1 MRISNVNVYV
11 FSQRLES
18 LNKYIELKKTD
29 DRIMSPKC
37 IPAIGR
43 YMSNTKYNMK
53 NITKYMQEKKELNAV
68 PFNQLYYEA
77 AEEVNVVDLF
87 LKLKNVKDKADEN
100 YIFMQYVLKLV
111 DDISKRVKE
120 LQKKMR

>member
-1 MRISNVNVYV
+1 
-11 FSQRLES
+11 
-18 LNKYIELKKTD
+18 
-29 DRIMSPKC
+29 
-37 IPAIGR
+37 
-43 YMSNTKYNMK
+43 
-53 NITKYMQEKKELNAV
+53 MQEKKELNAV

-111 DDISKRVKE
+111 DDITKRVKE